1 MTHDMPSAAMGSD
14 IGVAAAV
21 LTLLPQQAQ
30 VIVRLSS
37 DARRQVL
44 SGQLRY
50 LVTAGVLS
58 AEEASSIE
66 TIVAGG
72 QTDAPAPTGLRPLS
86 VAMVLTSAARDVPK
100 TESIIDD
107 LWVAA
112 VTAWGAIV
120 GEGIGG
126 PVGSVIGATL
136 AHEWAQEHPPST
148 WFE

>member
-1 MTHDMPSAAMGSD
+1 MMHDTPSNAVASE
-14 IGVAAAV
+14 IGVATAV

-44 SGQLRY
+44 AQHLRY
-50 LVTAGVLS
+50 LVTAGVLT
-58 AEEASSIE
+58 AEEASGVE
-66 TIVAGG
+66 TTAAGG
-72 QTDAPAPTGLRPLS
+72 VTDAPSPTGLRPLS
-86 VAMVLTSAARDVPK
+86 VAMVLTAAAGDVPV
-100 TESIIDD
+100 TDSIIDD